1 MLKKI
6 RIRNFRK
13 LNDLQIDRMDQINL
27 FTGRNNS
34 GKTTLLEALFLLIGA
49 GNAGMTLSINAF
61 RGIDSAGG
69 TPAAIRE
76 AFWKPMFSALEM
88 SEVIQVEAEETLLG
102 QLTLGIMLEQP
113 GMIELPIGKPAGT
126 AAEFLKESPLLFSFD
141 SKRTGHVECRMRLQG
156 TGIQIE
162 HPAASVPLQAVF
174 LSSRLGNLLEDAMR
188 LGQLRKRKQ
197 ARIIVDALKIVEPRL
212 QSVEDNSASGTP
224 LIWGDVGLPEL
235 IPLPVV
241 GEGMTRVARLI
252 LAISAAQGGLVLV
265 DEIENGL
272 HHTILAKVWQAI
284 NAAAKNFNA
293 QIIAT
298 THSFECMEAAYQSL
312 GKDGFR
318 LHRLE
323 AENGKSRCVTYEPDQ
338 IEAVIRHV
346 LEVR

>member
-6 RIRNFRK
+6 HIRNFRK
-13 LNDLQIDRMDQINL
+13 LNDLEIDRMDQVNL

-34 GKTTLLEALFLLIGA
+34 GKTTLLEALFLLVGA

-102 QLTLGIMLEQP
+102 QLTLRIMLEQP

-126 AAEFLKESPLLFSFD
+126 STEFLKESPLLFSFD
-141 SKRTGHVECRMRLQG
+141 SKQTGHVECHMRVQG

-162 HPAASVPLQAVF
+162 HPAAGVPLQAVF
-174 LSSRLGNLLEDAMR
+174 LSSRLGNLQEDAMR

-197 ARIIVDALKIVEPRL
+197 ATVIVDALKIVEPRL

-235 IPLPVV
+235 IPLPVM

-284 NAAAKNFNA
+284 NASAKTFNT
-293 QIIAT
+293 QVIAT